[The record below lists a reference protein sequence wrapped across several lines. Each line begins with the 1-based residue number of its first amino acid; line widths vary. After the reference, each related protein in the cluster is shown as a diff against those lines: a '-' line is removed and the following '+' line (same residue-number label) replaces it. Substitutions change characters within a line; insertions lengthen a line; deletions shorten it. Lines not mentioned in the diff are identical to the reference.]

1 MGNREELSTSTLE
14 TISAELSVQNPIH
27 ILHVDDDRVLLNSA
41 KLCLELYGNFH
52 VDSVSSADEALA
64 LLKEKTFDVIVSDYI
79 MPSKD
84 GLEFLRELRASG
96 NLTPFILFTCNGRE
110 QVAVKALNLGAFR
123 YVDKRG
129 DPETVYGELSK
140 GIQQAFE
147 QHKNEKKLQES
158 EEWFRAIHDEQQ
170 NGIVI
175 IDPDTHMIINA
186 NPSALEM
193 IGASKEQVVGRVCH
207 TFICPA
213 EKGKCP
219 VTDLG
224 LTVNRAEKI
233 LVKIDSTKLPILKAV
248 KKVTIAGKP
257 YLIETFVD
265 ISDRKHVE
273 QELKE
278 NQQKFMALFSENPEA
293 VVFCD
298 KDFRVV
304 DVNPSFVALFG
315 YSADYVKGKDA
326 IDLFAPDEQGE
337 ETAFIRA
344 RLREDF
350 KGACTIRKR
359 SSGFPLN
366 ISLSGAP
373 VIVNEN
379 VEGYVLVYK
388 NVTDIVVAHEEV
400 NRMFEEQKA
409 MLNETRL
416 LNEKLSV
423 TGSLTRHDVR
433 NKLGAITGYLHVIK
447 KRFGD
452 KVELQQYVLQM
463 NEIIRNIVRILDFAK
478 TYEMLG
484 NQERTFVDVGKMVQD
499 AASFFTDLNGV
510 TIVNECNGFNVSA
523 DSLLMEVFHNLIDN
537 SLKYGRTLTQIRVY
551 TEKNDDNSVNLI
563 YEDNGVGID
572 SGVKEMIF
580 RKGFGQGTGYGLYLI
595 KRICEM
601 YGWSIQECGE
611 FGKGIRF
618 VISLPLQVDSAVR

>member
-14 TISAELSVQNPIH
+14 TINVELSVQNPIH

-41 KLCLELYGNFH
+41 KLCLELYSNFH
-52 VDSVSSADEALA
+52 VDSVSSADEALT

-193 IGASKEQVVGRVCH
+193 IGATKEQVVGRVCH

-233 LVKIDSTKLPILKAV
+233 LVKIDSTKRPILKAV
-248 KKVTIAGKP
+248 KKVTIAGKA

-551 TEKNDDNSVNLI
+551 TEKNDDNSVSLI

-601 YGWSIQECGE
+601 YGWTIQECGE
-611 FGKGIRF
+611 FGKGVRF

>member
-1 MGNREELSTSTLE
+1 MGNRGELSTSTLE
-14 TISAELSVQNPIH
+14 TISAELSVQNPIY

-64 LLKEKTFDVIVSDYI
+64 LLRKETFDVIVSDYI
-79 MPSKD
+79 MPIKD

-96 NLTPFILFTCNGRE
+96 DITPFILFTCNGRE
-110 QVAVKALNLGAFR
+110 QIAVKALNLGAFR

-224 LTVNRAEKI
+224 LTVNRAEKT
-233 LVKIDSTKLPILKAV
+233 LVKIDSTKLQILKAV
-248 KKVTIAGKP
+248 KKVTIAGKA

-278 NQQKFMALFSENPEA
+278 SQQKFMALFSENPEA

-304 DVNPSFVALFG
+304 DVNPSFVSLFG

-326 IDLFAPDEQGE
+326 IGLFAPEEKGE
-337 ETAFIRA
+337 EIAFIRA

-551 TEKNDDNSVNLI
+551 TEKNDDNSVSLI

-611 FGKGIRF
+611 FGKGVRF